1 MRAVIFLTALLAAT
15 TALGAP
21 SSSVDSAGAV
31 NIPEQP
37 ALKEQDDMNSGLGGG
52 LFGGGG
58 GSLEC
63 HSCDA
68 GNCEV
73 EEDAVLHGEVDV
85 LPKYCQNAIRCY
97 TAHVRDADGVEHK
110 SKGEDLYILALLLHH
125 SQSCKSDLTYSS

>member
-1 MRAVIFLTALLAAT
+1 MRSIILLNALLAAT
-15 TALGAP
+15 TALAAP
-21 SSSVDSAGAV
+21 SSSVDGAGAV

-37 ALKEQDDMNSGLGGG
+37 VLKEQDGVSSGIGGI
-52 LFGGGG
+52 FGGG

-68 GNCEV
+68 GNCEL

-85 LPKYCQNAIRCY
+85 LPKYCENAIRCY

-110 SKGEDLYILALLLHH
+110 SKGE
-125 SQSCKSDLTYSS
+125 